1 MGILGA
7 ISVVKATQTPK
18 KVTILPEIH
27 RQLEELAEGQG
38 KTVYRMINEVLW
50 RVLNPDR
57 PNIPDEQIWGKE
69 EQEGK

>member
-1 MGILGA
+1 
-7 ISVVKATQTPK
+7 
-18 KVTILPEIH
+18 
-27 RQLEELAEGQG
+27 
-38 KTVYRMINEVLW
+38 MINEVLW